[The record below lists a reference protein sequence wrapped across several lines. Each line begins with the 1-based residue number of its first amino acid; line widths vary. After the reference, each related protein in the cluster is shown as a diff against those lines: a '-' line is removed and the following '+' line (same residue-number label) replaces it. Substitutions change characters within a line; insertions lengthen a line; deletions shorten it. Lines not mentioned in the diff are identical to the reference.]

1 MASLT
6 TTYMGLTLR
15 NPVVVSS
22 CGLTGKIESI
32 KKAARSGAGAIVL
45 KSLFEEQ
52 ILNETHNVGKD
63 YWESWH
69 TEAYEY
75 IGQME
80 KDFGIRNYLNLITE
94 AKAAVD
100 IPIIASINCVST
112 KMWTEFARQIE
123 AAGADAI
130 ELNVAVMR
138 PGENVEPLQ
147 VEKTYLEIASEIK
160 KYCKIPVAMK
170 IGPYF
175 TSLSKMAHDLSNRGI
190 DGLVL
195 FNRFYQFDI
204 DIEKRNI
211 FGAYQFSAPS
221 EMALPLRWASLLSG
235 QIECDIAASTGI
247 HDAKSV
253 VKLIMAGAHVAQ
265 VCSIIYTKGMGVV
278 ETIVNELDAWCEKHD
293 ISDINEIRGILSK
306 KNSAYPEHYERYQ
319 YIKSL
324 VDIDD

>member
-22 CGLTGKIESI
+22 CGLTGKLESI
-32 KKAARSGAGAIVL
+32 IKAARAGAGAVVL

-52 ILNETHNVGKD
+52 ILNESHNVGKD

-69 TEAYEY
+69 SEAYEY

-80 KDFGIRNYLNLITE
+80 KDFGIRNYLTLIE
-94 AKAAVD
+94 KVKSSID
-100 IPIIASINCVST
+100 IPVIASINCVST
-112 KMWTEFARQIE
+112 KMWAEFARQIE

-138 PGENVEPLQ
+138 PGENVEPGQ
-147 VEKTYLEIASEIK
+147 IEKTYLEIASEIK
-160 KYCKIPVAMK
+160 KHCKIPVAMK

-175 TSLSKMAHDLSNRGI
+175 TSLSKMAHDLSDRGI

-211 FGAYQFSAPS
+211 FGAYQFSHPS
-221 EMALPLRWASLLSG
+221 EMALPLRWTSLLAG
-235 QIECDIAASTGI
+235 QIECDLAASTGI

-253 VKLIMAGAHVAQ
+253 VKMIMAGAQVAQ
-265 VCSIIYTKGMGVV
+265 VCSVVYTKGMNSV
-278 ETIVNELDAWCEKHD
+278 ETIVNELDAWCEQHNVK
-293 ISDINEIRGILSK
+293 DINELRGILSK
-306 KNSAYPEHYERYQ
+306 KNSAYPENYERYQ
-319 YIKSL
+319 YIRSL

>member
-1 MASLT
+1 MALLT
-6 TTYMGLTLR
+6 TSYMGLTLR

-32 KKAARSGAGAIVL
+32 KKAAQAGAGAIVL

-52 ILNETHNVGKD
+52 ILNETHTVGKD

-80 KDFGIRNYLNLITE
+80 KDFGIRNYLSLIEKVKSSIT
-94 AKAAVD
+94 
-100 IPIIASINCVST
+100 IPVIASINCVST
-112 KMWTEFARQIE
+112 KMWAEFARQIE
-123 AAGADAI
+123 AAGADGI

-138 PGENVEPLQ
+138 PGENTDPSQ
-147 VEKTYLEIASEIK
+147 IEKTYFEIASEIK
-160 KYCKIPVAMK
+160 KHCKIPVAMK

-175 TSLSKMAHDLSNRGI
+175 TSLSKMTHELSNRGI

-195 FNRFYQFDI
+195 FNRFYQFDL
-204 DIEKRNI
+204 DIEKRSI
-211 FGAYQFSAPS
+211 FGAYQFSHPA
-221 EMALPLRWASLLSG
+221 EMAMPLRWTSLLAG
-235 QIECDIAASTGI
+235 QIDCDIAASTGI
-247 HDAKSV
+247 HDGKSV
-253 VKLIMAGAHVAQ
+253 IKLIMAGANVAQ
-265 VCSIIYTKGMGVV
+265 VCSILYTKGIDKVAD
-278 ETIVNELDAWCEKHD
+278 IVNEIDSWCDNHGIK
-293 ISDINEIRGILSK
+293 DINEIRGILSK

-324 VDIDD
+324 VDVDD